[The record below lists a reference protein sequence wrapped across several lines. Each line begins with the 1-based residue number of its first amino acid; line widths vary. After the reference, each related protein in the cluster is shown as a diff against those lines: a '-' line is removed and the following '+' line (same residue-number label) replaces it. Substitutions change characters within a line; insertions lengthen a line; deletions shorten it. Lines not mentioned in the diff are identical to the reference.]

1 MQDLQETS
9 QNNAVQVDNADGAGR
24 VLILCEHASHHIPA
38 MFGDLGLSDADKISH
53 AAWDPGAFAMA
64 QLISDALD
72 APLVS
77 SQVSR
82 LVYDCNRPPE
92 AASAMPEQ
100 SELVTIPGNKGLSQA
115 QRRARVDAY
124 YAPFCIAVQDIIAT
138 RKPRA
143 LVTVHSFTPVYFG
156 NARLT
161 EIGILHDRDRR
172 MADTMLT
179 AATASKFTVERNQ
192 PYGPEDGVTHSLRLH
207 GVQNGIPN
215 VMLEL
220 RSDLIATPVQQRDMA
235 EALLNLLHPA
245 LNELEATDAA
255 SD

>member
-9 QNNAVQVDNADGAGR
+9 QNNAVQVDNADGASR
-24 VLILCEHASHHIPA
+24 VLILCEHASHHIPVA
-38 MFGDLGLSDADKISH
+38 FGDLGLSDADKISH

-100 SELVTIPGNKGLSQA
+100 SEVVTIPGNKGLSHA
-115 QRRARVDAY
+115 QRQARVDAY
-124 YAPFCIAVQDIIAT
+124 YTPFCIAVQDIIAA

-156 NARLT
+156 NARPT

-207 GVQNGIPN
+207 GVQNSIPN

-220 RSDLIATPVQQRDMA
+220 RSDLIAIPAQQRDMA
-235 EALLNLLHPA
+235 EELLNLLRPA